1 MKDMVDQPVCQV
13 IQNIHD
19 LLILIF
25 FIFLMLINKF
35 IQFVDKFLMLN
46 LLGKNLFVL
55 NGFHIRFFI

>member
-1 MKDMVDQPVCQV
+1 MQDMVDQPVRQV

-46 LLGKNLFVL
+46 LLGKNLFVMDGL
-55 NGFHIRFFI
+55 HIRFFI